1 MQTKTAKTGAPPVV
15 DFFLGALSPSGFSG
29 WFAQA
34 AAEPGAKP
42 WLIKAGPGCGKS
54 TFMRRIAEKAAAQ
67 PADRGAYVERI
78 HCSSDPASLDG
89 VRLPSGDLILDAT
102 APHTLDCKYPD
113 AAERVL
119 SFYDT
124 LDHAYLHKNSAQVL
138 AAGNGNTALLQR
150 AAADFAL
157 ACGLLQRR
165 RQFAAARLDADKLD
179 RFTARMAARRMPGFA
194 PRTKARPTT

>member
-34 AAEPGAKP
+34 AAEPGARP

-78 HCSSDPASLDG
+78 H
-89 VRLPSGDLILDAT
+89 
-102 APHTLDCKYPD
+102 
-113 AAERVL
+113 
-119 SFYDT
+119 
-124 LDHAYLHKNSAQVL
+124 
-138 AAGNGNTALLQR
+138 
-150 AAADFAL
+150 
-157 ACGLLQRR
+157 
-165 RQFAAARLDADKLD
+165 
-179 RFTARMAARRMPGFA
+179 
-194 PRTKARPTT
+194 